1 MILSGKAIKQ
11 AIQNDVWS
19 CNKPISELQFG
30 SNSVDVTLSGEYL
43 VSTNP
48 FGPSFYDNYIDLEN
62 CNIEELFLE
71 EQHEEFLLYPHHL
84 VLTSVNEMFD
94 CSKPY
99 YFTIDDD
106 RKHYSHWVQHYE
118 GRSTLGRMGIQ
129 SHMTAGFG
137 DYGFKGA
144 FTLELINNSPWPI
157 ILRKGMRIG
166 QVYFEA
172 VLGEVDKY
180 DGYDQTDGK
189 PQYPKLGKGRF

>member
-1 MILSGKAIKQ
+1 MIISGKAIRQ
-11 AIQNDVWS
+11 AIKQGAWD
-19 CNKPISELQFG
+19 CNKPVSELQFG
-30 SNSVDVTLSGEYL
+30 PNSVDVTLSGHYL
-43 VSTNP
+43 VATQTHDHP
-48 FGPSFYDNYIDLEN
+48 IFFETHIDLED
-62 CNIEELFLE
+62 CDTTEIFDEEYNEKFI
-71 EQHEEFLLYPHHL
+71 LYPHQL

-94 CSKPY
+94 CSSAWMGQG
-99 YFTIDDD
+99 
-106 RKHYSHWVQHYE
+106 RLHWVQHYE

-157 ILRKGMRIG
+157 ILRKGMRVG